1 MATNSQLIAQISQEL
16 LDELT
21 AGGTRDLTQVRLSQ
35 MEAEVYG
42 LADRISERLLR
53 GMVED
58 QSFQDQTA
66 RCPCCQGPLED
77 RPPDAK
83 SLQLKRCSIQWEQP
97 IKRCPKCRRDFF
109 PSSGDAGLSGGG
121 ELQR

>member
-21 AGGTRDLTQVRLSQ
+21 AGGTRDLTNVRLSQ

-42 LADRISERLLR
+42 LADRIAERLLR

-58 QSFQDQTA
+58 QSAQDQTA
-66 RCPCCQGPLED
+66 CCPCCQGPLED

-83 SLQLKRCSIQWEQP
+83 SLQLERCSIHWEQP
-97 IKRCPKCRRDFF
+97 AKRCQKCRRDFF
-109 PSSGDAGLSGGG
+109 PSGGDVGMCGGG
-121 ELQR
+121 EL